1 MNTTRQSINI
11 IPGKPWMEV
20 ILIFLNDL
28 VSFGIAIGLVTL
40 VRYLFF
46 SNGVENLFDPQA
58 IRTIIYV
65 VVFSLVMLALRG
77 LYPGWGRPS
86 VVELKQVSEAVI
98 LAYVVVAVFIF
109 IQGANEAFSRSVF
122 ILSSIFAIVFMTIG
136 RFLVRK
142 KISKFPWWGEP
153 VVVIGL
159 ESEII
164 EVSTRLLYCQR
175 LGIRP
180 VIGLAV
186 DSDECKKYSKI
197 PIMPWTL
204 ERQNAVHEAKI
215 KTNILAIT
223 TSDLRTKYPQ
233 VFKSVGLNFQKTIFI
248 VDNDIYS
255 TMMAQPIDMN
265 GQPAIVSRQSLLN
278 PTVRLAKLIFEVLFI
293 CVLIIP
299 IGLIGLILAI
309 WIKLDST
316 GPVLYAQERIGRKRK
331 PFRLFKFRTM
341 VNNSD
346 EVLVEML
353 KDPAIKEEWEKYH
366 KIVNDPR
373 ITRAGNW
380 IRRLSLDELPQFL
393 NIIRGEM
400 SLIGPRPYVQTEI
413 DELGEAADLLLK
425 VRPGLTGWWQ
435 VMGRNKFSFS
445 ERKNVDLYYV
455 FNWSLWLDLFI
466 FIKTFWVLVVDRDGK

>member
-1 MNTTRQSINI
+1 MNSTSQSINI
-11 IPGKPWMEV
+11 IPGKPWVEV
-20 ILIFLNDL
+20 MLLILNDL
-28 VSFGIAIGLVTL
+28 VSFGVAIGLVTL

-46 SNGVENLFDPQA
+46 INGIESLFDPQV
-58 IRTIIYV
+58 IRTIFYV
-65 VVFSLVMLALRG
+65 VAFSLVMLALRG

-86 VVELKQVSEAVI
+86 VVELKQVFEAVI
-98 LAYVVVAVFIF
+98 LAYVIVGVFIF
-109 IQGANEAFSRSVF
+109 IQGANVDFSRSVF
-122 ILSSIFAIVFMTIG
+122 ILSSIFAIVFMSIG

-142 KISKFPWWGEP
+142 EISKYPWWGEP
-153 VVVIGL
+153 VVIIGL

-164 EVSTRLLYCQR
+164 EVSTRLLSCQR

-186 DSDECKKYSKI
+186 DVDECKKTSKI

-204 ERQNAVHEAKI
+204 ARQNAVHESKI

-223 TSDLRTKYPQ
+223 TSDLRTNYPQ

-278 PTVRLAKLIFEVLFI
+278 PTVRLVKLIFEVLFI
-293 CVLIIP
+293 CVLLIP
-299 IGLIGLILAI
+299 IGLIGLVLGI
-309 WIKLDST
+309 WIKLDSP
-316 GPVLYAQERIGRKRK
+316 GSVLYTQERIGRKRK

-366 KIVNDPR
+366 KVANDPR

-380 IRRLSLDELPQFL
+380 IRRFSLDELPQFL
-393 NIIRGEM
+393 NILRREM
-400 SLIGPRPYVQTEI
+400 SLIGPRPLVQAEI

-435 VMGRNKFSFS
+435 VMGRNNLSFT
-445 ERKNVDLYYV
+445 ERKNLDLYYV